1 MSLSIE
7 LAGIISVKL
16 TRNIRK
22 SIYKLPTN
30 ENADQQLI
38 LFLCKRLL
46 LQTANLVR
54 LFKCQKLLFLPLTFA
69 KSLWPPSGLSDRQRT
84 LH

>member
-46 LQTANLVR
+46 LQSR
-54 LFKCQKLLFLPLTFA
+54 
-69 KSLWPPSGLSDRQRT
+69 PSPSFSISKVLKFST
-84 LH
+84 

>member
-46 LQTANLVR
+46 LQTANPIR
-54 LFKCQKLLFLPLTFA
+54 LFRRQKPLFLPLTFA
-69 KSLWPPSGLSDRQRT
+69 KPTPSFLNRSSG
-84 LH
+84 